1 MTFYSCYTKFHIVDK
16 RVVVKRCGDKKLKSK
31 LLRSYIESED
41 GYNANMSVITSDDH
55 QAFIELENYSGK
67 F

>member
-1 MTFYSCYTKFHIVDK
+1 MFMFDADK
-16 RVVVKRCGDKKLKSK
+16 KVIIRRCGNEKLKSK

-41 GYNANMSVITSDDH
+41 GYNATMSVITSDDH

-67 F
+67 Y